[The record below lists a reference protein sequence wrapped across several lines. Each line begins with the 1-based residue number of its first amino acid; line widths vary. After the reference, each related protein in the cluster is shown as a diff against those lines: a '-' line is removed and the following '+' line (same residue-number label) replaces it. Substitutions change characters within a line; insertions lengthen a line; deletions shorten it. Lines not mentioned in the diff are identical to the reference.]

1 MLASAQIMRGASFR
15 RFFHCRL
22 FGCSGEQR
30 PANGAM
36 RGSEPHVFKPLVVPL
51 FHVERL
57 QFVQETSK

>member
-1 MLASAQIMRGASFR
+1 
-15 RFFHCRL
+15 
-22 FGCSGEQR
+22 
-30 PANGAM
+30 M